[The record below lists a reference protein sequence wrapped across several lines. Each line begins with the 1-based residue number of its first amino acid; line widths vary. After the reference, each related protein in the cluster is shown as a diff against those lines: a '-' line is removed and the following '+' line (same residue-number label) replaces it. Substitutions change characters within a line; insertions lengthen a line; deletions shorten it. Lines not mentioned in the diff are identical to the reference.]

1 MTPNL
6 RTIRAIP
13 ERLPEPATLEAR
25 GEVFMPKAEFARI
38 NGDRA
43 EQGLALYAN
52 PRNSG
57 AGSLRQ
63 KDASVTAGRQLSTWL
78 YQLLEERPPAQDGL
92 FDAPAPDVAA
102 KVHKRATDAPLDEP
116 GGDQMP
122 DSESV
127 SSDVPNPPQ

>member
-13 ERLPEPATLEAR
+13 ERLSEPATLEAR

-38 NGDRA
+38 NAERE

-57 AGSLRQ
+57 AG
-63 KDASVTAGRQLSTWL
+63 
-78 YQLLEERPPAQDGL
+78 
-92 FDAPAPDVAA
+92 
-102 KVHKRATDAPLDEP
+102 
-116 GGDQMP
+116 
-122 DSESV
+122 
-127 SSDVPNPPQ
+127 